1 MNIRVFSLRGVYF
14 RFTKVR
20 CAGRFERG
28 TRQSG

>member
-1 MNIRVFSLRGVYF
+1 MRQLLSSAQGAYY

-28 TRQSG
+28 KKASG